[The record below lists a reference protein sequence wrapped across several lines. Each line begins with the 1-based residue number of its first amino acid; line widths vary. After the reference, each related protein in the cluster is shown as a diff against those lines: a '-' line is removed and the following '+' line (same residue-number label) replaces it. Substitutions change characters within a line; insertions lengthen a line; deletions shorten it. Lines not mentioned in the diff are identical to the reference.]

1 MNKKIILLVAVLLIV
16 AIVFVAC
23 KSNGDV
29 EEPTE
34 STTESTT
41 ETTSGSLIGDISDGM
56 DSSIIPEI
64 YNENAFSGEGDIII
78 GGQENNTGEDSIAWD
93 EVVGNNS

>member
-1 MNKKIILLVAVLLIV
+1 MNKKIILLVAVLLIA

-56 DSSIIPEI
+56 DS
-64 YNENAFSGEGDIII
+64 
-78 GGQENNTGEDSIAWD
+78 
-93 EVVGNNS
+93 